1 MKIAVCVKQVPDA
14 EARLRIRGDGAW
26 IEEEGVTFV
35 LNETDTYAVEEALQ
49 IAERTGGE
57 VIAFCLGPE
66 RAREAV
72 RKVLALGAARAVFLS
87 EPALLGGD
95 ALATGRALAAA
106 IRAEGVDLVLTGS
119 ASTDLGFA
127 ATGSVIAGELGW
139 PHAWLVVGVE
149 LAEDRKSV
157 RVTREMESG
166 MNESSRIALPAV
178 LQVQGGINQPRYAS
192 LKGIMA
198 AKRKE
203 IRDVAAGDLGID
215 PSRLGRAG
223 SRLETV
229 SVALP
234 VSGREVEWIEG
245 DAAAV
250 AAVLVTKLEQEAK
263 VLR

>member
-87 EPALLGGD
+87 DPALLGGD

-139 PHAWLVVGVE
+139 PHAWLAPGCRP
-149 LAEDRKSV
+149 ARTWS
-157 RVTREMESG
+157 RE
-166 MNESSRIALPAV
+166 
-178 LQVQGGINQPRYAS
+178 S
-192 LKGIMA
+192 LC
-198 AKRKE
+198 
-203 IRDVAAGDLGID
+203 
-215 PSRLGRAG
+215 
-223 SRLETV
+223 
-229 SVALP
+229 
-234 VSGREVEWIEG
+234 
-245 DAAAV
+245 
-250 AAVLVTKLEQEAK
+250 
-263 VLR
+263 

>member
-1 MKIAVCVKQVPDA
+1 
-14 EARLRIRGDGAW
+14 
-26 IEEEGVTFV
+26 
-35 LNETDTYAVEEALQ
+35 
-49 IAERTGGE
+49 
-57 VIAFCLGPE
+57 
-66 RAREAV
+66 
-72 RKVLALGAARAVFLS
+72 
-87 EPALLGGD
+87 
-95 ALATGRALAAA
+95 
-106 IRAEGVDLVLTGS
+106 
-119 ASTDLGFA
+119 
-127 ATGSVIAGELGW
+127 
-139 PHAWLVVGVE
+139 
-149 LAEDRKSV
+149 
-157 RVTREMESG
+157 